1 MRAFGWPG
9 IDPPVLRFSASE
21 LTRSE
26 GKAKTP
32 AKSIRRVASQGP
44 CRIRLGRRPEMRAA
58 LRKRT
63 EVLEDRP
70 NAGQPRPEL
79 RPIASPRVRHAAAGG
94 RVRGRRLL
102 PARQVGGEPRGGG
115 NAPRAHKQDRA

>member
-44 CRIRLGRRPEMRAA
+44 CRMRLGRRPKMRAPW
-58 LRKRT
+58 RKRT
-63 EVLEDRP
+63 ELLEDRL
-70 NAGQPRPEL
+70 ARASHGQGCGRLPR
-79 RPIASPRVRHAAAGG
+79 RASGTPRRAGG
-94 RVRGRRLL
+94 FAGGGFCRHGR
-102 PARQVGGEPRGGG
+102 VGGLAEERSEE
-115 NAPRAHKQDRA
+115 HTFELQSH